1 MNNPAK
7 ELMNVMQSHPDVL
20 DGIVDT
26 SDVPAVLAERAY
38 EYLRSYGDDLRT
50 FEKDAFGY
58 YCNTTDQIISVCP
71 SKDGYRVKYTKEGE

>member
-7 ELMNVMQSHPDVL
+7 ELMNVMRSHPDSEG
-20 DGIVDT
+20 GIVETD
-26 SDVPAVLAERAY
+26 DVPAVLAERAY

-58 YCNTTDQIISVCP
+58 YCRDTEDVISVVP
-71 SKDGYRVKYTKEGE
+71 NKQGYSVRFSKND